1 MSTLQER
8 RTVERKSK
16 VKTLDEALSI
26 VKDGMKLS
34 MTTTHYNSVP
44 MAGVR
49 QIIRQ
54 RVKNLTLI
62 PTPSTGLAIDLLIAA
77 GCVDTVFASY
87 VGLEFLGL
95 APNFRRAVEAKRIKV
110 RESDEASLV
119 MGYRAGASG
128 IPFMAMPKYYELT
141 DLPKANPESFRR
153 ITDPYTGEPC
163 YAVPALNP
171 DVAVIHV
178 QECDPYGNARQL
190 GGNHMEG
197 IIAKAAKHVIITT
210 EQVRPVEETRAQPTR
225 TTIPGIIV
233 NSVVEV
239 PFGAHPGACP
249 ARYSYDRV
257 HLQMYA
263 DLAKEGRPD
272 EYIQELVFGPAN
284 HGAYLDKIGASRLMA
299 LRTEY

>member
-1 MSTLQER
+1 
-8 RTVERKSK
+8 VERKSK
-16 VKTLDEALSI
+16 VKTLAEAFAVL
-26 VKDGMKLS
+26 KDGMSLS

-44 MAGVR
+44 MASMRQIVR
-49 QIIRQ
+49 QG
-54 RVKNLTLI
+54 VKRLTII
-62 PTPSTGLAIDLLIAA
+62 PTPSAGIAIDLLIAG
-77 GCVDTVFASY
+77 GCVDTVFNSY

-95 APNFRRAVEAKRIKV
+95 APNFRRAVEAKKIKL

-141 DLPKANPESFRR
+141 DLPKANPQSFKR
-153 ITDPYTGEPC
+153 ITDPFTGEPC
-163 YAVPALNP
+163 YAVPALQP

-225 TTIPGIIV
+225 TTIPGIVV
-233 NSVVEV
+233 NSVVEL

-249 ARYSYDRV
+249 ARYSYDRP
-257 HLQMYA
+257 HLEMYA
-263 DLAKEGRPD
+263 KLAKENRTD
-272 EYIQELVFGPAN
+272 EYIREFVFGPAD
-284 HGAYLDKIGASRLMA
+284 HAAYLDKIGAGRLMA

>member
-1 MSTLQER
+1 M
-8 RTVERKSK
+8 ERKSK
-16 VKTLDEALSI
+16 VKSLQEAFAV
-26 VKDGMKLS
+26 VKDGMSLS
-34 MTTTHYNSVP
+34 MTTTHFNSTP
-44 MAGVR
+44 MAAMRHIV
-49 QIIRQ
+49 RQ
-54 RVKNLTLI
+54 RVRNLTI
-62 PTPSTGLAIDLLIAA
+62 MPTPSAGIAIDLLIAA
-77 GCVDTVFASY
+77 GCVETVFASY

-95 APNFRRAVEAKRIKV
+95 APNFRRAVEEKKIRL

-141 DLPKANPESFRR
+141 DLPRANPESFRR
-153 ITDPYTGEPC
+153 ITDPFTGEPC
-163 YAVPALNP
+163 YAVPALQP

-225 TTIPGIIV
+225 TTIPGIVV
-233 NSVVEV
+233 NSVVEL

-249 ARYSYDRV
+249 ARYSYDRL
-257 HLQMYA
+257 HLENYA
-263 DLAKEGRPD
+263 ALAKEGRTG
-272 EYIQELVFGPAN
+272 EYLQEFVFGPRD
-284 HGAYLDKIGASRLMA
+284 HGAYLDMIGASRLMS

>member
-1 MSTLQER
+1 M
-8 RTVERKSK
+8 ERKSK
-16 VKTLDEALSI
+16 VKSLQEAFAV
-26 VKDGMKLS
+26 VKDGMSLS
-34 MTTTHYNSVP
+34 MTTTHYNSTP
-44 MAGVR
+44 LAAVR
-49 QIIRQ
+49 QIARQ
-54 RVKNLTLI
+54 AVRNLTI
-62 PTPSTGLAIDLLIAA
+62 MPTPSAGIAIDLLIAA
-77 GCVDTVFASY
+77 GCVGTVFASY

-95 APNFRRAVEAKRIKV
+95 APNFRRAVEAKKIRL

-141 DLPKANPESFRR
+141 DIPRANPESFKK
-153 ITDPYTGEPC
+153 ITDPFTGEPC
-163 YAVPALNP
+163 YAVPALQP

-210 EQVRPVEETRAQPTR
+210 EQVRPIEETRAQPTR
-225 TTIPGIIV
+225 TTIPGIVV
-233 NSVVEV
+233 NSVVEL

-249 ARYSYDRV
+249 ARYNYDRPQ
-257 HLQMYA
+257 LEKYA
-263 DLAKEGRPD
+263 ELAKEGRTD
-272 EYIQELVFGPAN
+272 EYIREFVFGPAD
-284 HGAYLDKIGASRLMA
+284 HGAYLDKIGAARLMA

>member
-1 MSTLQER
+1 M
-8 RTVERKSK
+8 ERKSK
-16 VKTLDEALSI
+16 LKSLSEALA
-26 VKDGMKLS
+26 VVRDGAKLS

-44 MAGVR
+44 MAAMR
-49 QIIRQ
+49 QIVRQ
-54 RVKNLTLI
+54 RVRNLTII
-62 PTPSTGLAIDLLIAA
+62 PTPSAGIAIDLLVAA

-95 APNFRRAVEAKRIKV
+95 APNFRRAVEAGKIKI

-141 DLPKANPESFRR
+141 DLPRANPESFRR
-153 ITDPYTGEPC
+153 ITDPFTGEPC
-163 YAVPALNP
+163 YAVPALKP

-197 IIAKAAKHVIITT
+197 IIAKAADHVIITT
-210 EQVRPVEETRAQPTR
+210 ESVRPLEETKANPTR
-225 TTIPGIIV
+225 TTIPGILV
-233 NSVVEV
+233 NSVVEL
-239 PFGAHPGACP
+239 PYGAHPGLCP
-249 ARYSYDRV
+249 ARYNYDEE
-257 HLQMYA
+257 HLRMYA
-263 DLAKEGRPD
+263 ELARAGRTQ
-272 EYIQELVFGPAN
+272 EYIDEFVFGPSD
-284 HGAYLDKIGASRLMA
+284 HGAYLDKIGAARLMA

>member
-1 MSTLQER
+1 M
-8 RTVERKSK
+8 ERKSK
-16 VKTLDEALSI
+16 VKSLQEAFAVL
-26 VKDGMKLS
+26 KDGMSLS
-34 MTTTHYNSVP
+34 MTTTHYNSTP
-44 MAGVR
+44 LAAMR
-49 QIIRQ
+49 QIARQ
-54 RVKNLTLI
+54 GVKNLTI
-62 PTPSTGLAIDLLIAA
+62 MPTPSAGIAIDLLIAA
-77 GCVDTVFASY
+77 GCVETVFASY

-95 APNFRRAVEAKRIKV
+95 APNFRRAVLEKKV
-110 RESDEASLV
+110 RLRESDEASLV

-141 DLPKANPESFRR
+141 DLPRANPESFKK
-153 ITDPYTGEPC
+153 IIDPYTGEPC
-163 YAVPALNP
+163 YAVPALQP

-197 IIAKAAKHVIITT
+197 IIAKAAKHLIITT

-233 NSVVEV
+233 NSVVEL

-249 ARYSYDRV
+249 ARYSYDRE
-257 HLQMYA
+257 HLEKYA
-263 DLAKEGRPD
+263 ELAREGRSE
-272 EYIQELVFGPAN
+272 EYLREFVFGPKD
-284 HGAYLDKIGASRLMA
+284 HGAYLDMIGAARLMA

>member
-1 MSTLQER
+1 MER
-8 RTVERKSK
+8 TSK
-16 VKTLDEALSI
+16 VKSLQEAFAV
-26 VKDGMKLS
+26 VKDGMSLS
-34 MTTTHYNSVP
+34 MTTTHYNSTP
-44 MAGVR
+44 LAAVR
-49 QIIRQ
+49 QIARQ
-54 RVKNLTLI
+54 AVRNLTI
-62 PTPSTGLAIDLLIAA
+62 MPTPSAGIAIDLLIAA
-77 GCVDTVFASY
+77 GCVGTVFASY

-95 APNFRRAVEAKRIKV
+95 APNFRRAVEAKKIRL

-141 DLPKANPESFRR
+141 DLPRANPESFKK
-153 ITDPYTGEPC
+153 ITDPFTGEPC
-163 YAVPALNP
+163 YAVPALQP

-210 EQVRPVEETRAQPTR
+210 EQVRPIEETRAQPTR
-225 TTIPGIIV
+225 TTIPGIVV
-233 NSVVEV
+233 NSVVEL

-249 ARYSYDRV
+249 ARYSYDRP
-257 HLQMYA
+257 HLEKYA
-263 DLAKEGRPD
+263 ELAKQGRSD
-272 EYIQELVFGPAN
+272 EYLKEFVFGPAD
-284 HGAYLDKIGASRLMA
+284 HGAYLDMIGAARLMA

>member
-1 MSTLQER
+1 M
-8 RTVERKSK
+8 ERKSK
-16 VKTLDEALSI
+16 VKSLQEAFAVL
-26 VKDGMKLS
+26 KDGMSLS
-34 MTTTHYNSVP
+34 MTTTHYNSTP
-44 MAGVR
+44 LAAMR
-49 QIIRQ
+49 QIARQ
-54 RVKNLTLI
+54 RVRNLTI
-62 PTPSTGLAIDLLIAA
+62 MPTPSAGIAIDLLIAA
-77 GCVDTVFASY
+77 GCVETVFASY

-95 APNFRRAVEAKRIKV
+95 APNFRRAVEEKKV
-110 RESDEASLV
+110 RLRESDEASLV

-141 DLPKANPESFRR
+141 DLPRANPESFKR

-163 YAVPALNP
+163 YAVPALQP

-233 NSVVEV
+233 NSVVEL

-249 ARYSYDRV
+249 ARYSYDRP
-257 HLQMYA
+257 HLEKYA
-263 DLAKEGRPD
+263 ELAREGRSE
-272 EYIQELVFGPAN
+272 EYLREFVFAPKD
-284 HGAYLDKIGASRLMA
+284 HGAYLDMIGAARLMA
-299 LRTEY
+299 LRAEY

>member
-1 MSTLQER
+1 MER
-8 RTVERKSK
+8 RSK
-16 VKTLDEALSI
+16 VKTLAEAFSVL
-26 VKDGMKLS
+26 KDGMSLS

-44 MAGVR
+44 MASMR
-49 QIIRQ
+49 EIIR
-54 RVKNLTLI
+54 RGVKDLTVI
-62 PTPSTGLAIDLLIAA
+62 PTPSAGLAIDLLIAG
-77 GCVDTVFASY
+77 GCVGTVFNSY

-95 APNFRRAVEAKRIKV
+95 APNFRRAVAEKKIKL

-141 DLPKANPESFRR
+141 GLPKANPESFKR
-153 ITDPYTGEPC
+153 ITDPFTGEPC
-163 YAVPALNP
+163 YAVPALQP

-210 EQVRPVEETRAQPTR
+210 EQVRPVEETRSQPTR
-225 TTIPGIIV
+225 TTIPGIVV
-233 NSVVEV
+233 NSVVEL

-249 ARYSYDRV
+249 ARYSYDRA
-257 HLQMYA
+257 HLERYAQM
-263 DLAKEGRPD
+263 AKDGRTG
-272 EYIQELVFGPAN
+272 EYLKEYVFGPAD
-284 HGAYLDKIGASRLMA
+284 HGAYLDKIGAARLMA